1 MILAKERNLWMR
13 LCTAKIFLLI
23 FIEFLKAEIFKADF
37 WRRVMKTPI
46 HQPKGDFKTEK
57 FHCYLIKFGVIS
69 LKEGK
74 FFFSLLHEISI
85 PLSLASAQDKYEQN
99 HVCFA
104 LTIMPQEQHHL
115 NLSWLPIL
123 VTFLLIHTTLL
134 QPWKSSI
141 NILQQLLVMAV
152 YL

>member
-23 FIEFLKAEIFKADF
+23 FIAFLKAVIFKADF

-46 HQPKGDFKTEK
+46 HQPKGGFKTEK

-74 FFFSLLHEISI
+74 FFFLYNM
-85 PLSLASAQDKYEQN
+85 KYLF
-99 HVCFA
+99 H
-104 LTIMPQEQHHL
+104 
-115 NLSWLPIL
+115 
-123 VTFLLIHTTLL
+123 FL
-134 QPWKSSI
+134 
-141 NILQQLLVMAV
+141 
-152 YL
+152 